1 MLSSLYPDR
10 FSDGYSS
17 WPLRAV
23 GYAHALREALGASLP
38 RAAALPLSLAAIGFL
53 GHASYR
59 RGQAAGERELAP
71 DLLRSVVYGTTLN
84 SVITLWLECVTLPSL
99 LTGVLRRAVPAPAG
113 ALARAG
119 PAALAVALLPV
130 ATLPASCHVA
140 DALMEWAFRPAIEHF
155 ARARA
160 PPGGGDAGGYVPP
173 MPEDLLEGGAAG
185 NEQLMS
191 LLPPDFDALDRE
203 RFKWA
208 LDNDPRSVYPEL
220 AKQAL
225 AKPAA
230 GAAGQKGEPPGG
242 APAAPERR
250 LG

>member
-1 MLSSLYPDR
+1 MAYPDR
-10 FSDGYSS
+10 FSDTYSS

-23 GYAHALREALGASLP
+23 GYGHAFVEALGALLP
-38 RAAALPLSLAAIGFL
+38 RAAGVPRSLAAVGFL

-59 RGQAAGERELAP
+59 RGQAAGSRELRP
-71 DLLRSVVYGTTLN
+71 DYLRSVVYGTTLD
-84 SVITLWLECVTLPSL
+84 SMITLWLECVTLPSL
-99 LTGVLRRAVPAPAG
+99 LTGVLRRAAGGAFAGAPAGG

-130 ATLPASCHVA
+130 ATLPASCHIA
-140 DALMEWAFRPAIEHF
+140 DALMEWAFRPAIVHF

-160 PPGGGDAGGYVPP
+160 PAGGGDGGGGGGGYVAP
-173 MPEDLLEGGAAG
+173 MPEDLLEDGKGGSD
-185 NEQLMS
+185 QLMS

-208 LDNDPRSVYPEL
+208 LDNDPASVYPEL
-220 AKQAL
+220 AKQAAL
-225 AKPAA
+225 GPGGGAAKP
-230 GAAGQKGEPPGG
+230 PP
-242 APAAPERR
+242 PPPPPR